1 MVKMAQMNIEMNV
14 KNDTGYDQLHPK
26 TNVNIVEGAAPKSVG
41 ATATATSAGWTG
53 TTAPFTQVIDIAGV
67 TTTNNIEVGLASTI
81 TLDQI
86 KMAMKCIIQCT
97 AQANNKITLT
107 AFKNKPT
114 IDLPIQVIILG

>member
-1 MVKMAQMNIEMNV
+1 MAQMNIEMNV

-26 TNVNIVEGAAPKSVG
+26 TNVDVVEGAAPKSVG
-41 ATATATSAGWTG
+41 VTATATSAGWTG
-53 TTAPFTQVIDIAGV
+53 TAAPFTQIISIDGV
-67 TTTNNIEVGLASTI
+67 TTTNNIEVGLASTM

-86 KMAMKCIIQCT
+86 KESTKCIIQCT
-97 AQANNKITLT
+97 AKGVNQITLT

>member
-1 MVKMAQMNIEMNV
+1 MAQMNIEMNV

-26 TNVNIVEGAAPKSVG
+26 TNVNIVEGAAPKSIG
-41 ATATATSAGWTG
+41 ATATATVARWTG
-53 TTAPFTQVIDIAGV
+53 TAAPFTQVIDIAGV

-97 AQANNKITLT
+97 AQANNQITLT